1 MRVIAIEEHFLTP
14 LYREKVAANE
24 YRNFYLTSR
33 GRQMGHDIIEENLDL
48 GAKRLAHM
56 DAHGVDLQVLSFGSP
71 GPQAFDA
78 DVAIAMARDAN
89 DRLHAAVKA
98 HPTRFAGF
106 AALPTADPRA
116 AAEELERCVTRLGFK
131 GAMIHGHQR
140 GEFLDAKKYWPI
152 WQRAEKLGVPVYLH
166 PALPHPDVVKAYFD
180 GYEELARAPWGF
192 AVDTSCHFLRLVF
205 AGLFDAYPRLRIIL
219 GHLGEGLP
227 FAMHRLNDHAWAA
240 AQRRGLQK
248 QPIDYLRDNLVVTT
262 SGNWFEPAFVCT
274 LLALGADNILFAID
288 WPYESNRTGMEFFRK
303 LSISDADKAKI
314 AHRNAERL
322 LGI

>member
-1 MRVIAIEEHFLTP
+1 MRVIAIEEHFITP
-14 LYREKVAANE
+14 MYREKVGANE

-33 GRQMGHDIIEENLDL
+33 GQMMGHDIMEENLDI
-48 GAKRLAHM
+48 GAKRIAHM
-56 DAHGVDLQVLSFGSP
+56 DAAGVDMQVLSFGSP
-71 GPQAFDA
+71 GPQGFGA
-78 DVAIAMARDAN
+78 DVAIPMARDAN

-98 HPTRFAGF
+98 HPKRFAGF
-106 AALPTADPRA
+106 AALPTADPKA
-116 AAEELERCVTRLGFK
+116 AADELERCVKSLGFK
-131 GAMIHGHQR
+131 GAMIHSHQQ
-140 GEFLDAKKYWPI
+140 GEFLDAKKYWPM
-152 WQRAEKLGVPVYLH
+152 WAKAAELDVPVYLH
-166 PALPHPDVVKAYFD
+166 PALPHPQVVKAYFE

-205 AGLFDAYPRLRIIL
+205 SGLFDACPKLKIIL

-227 FAMHRLNDHAWAA
+227 FAMHRLNDHSAFAA
-240 AQRRGLQK
+240 KRRGLK
-248 QPIDYLRDNLVVTT
+248 KEPIQYLRDNMIVTN

-314 AHRNAERL
+314 AHLNAERL
-322 LGI
+322 LKL

>member
-33 GRQMGHDIIEENLDL
+33 GQQMGHDIVEQNMDL
-48 GAKRLAHM
+48 GAKRLAQM

-71 GPQAFDA
+71 GPQAFGA
-78 DVAIAMARDAN
+78 DVAIPMARDAN

-106 AALPTADPRA
+106 AALPTAEPRA
-116 AAEELERCVTRLGFK
+116 AVGELERCVTTLGFK

-152 WQRAEKLGVPVYLH
+152 WERAEALGVPVYLH
-166 PALPHPDVVKAYFD
+166 PALPHPDALKAYFD
-180 GYEELARAPWGF
+180 GCEELARAPWGF

-205 AGLFDAYPRLRIIL
+205 AGVFDAYPRLKIIL

-227 FAMHRLNDHAWAA
+227 FAMHRMNEHSWGAA
-240 AQRRGLQK
+240 ERRGLKK
-248 QPIDYLRDNLVVTT
+248 QPLEYLRDNLVVTT

-288 WPYESNRTGMEFFRK
+288 WPYEANKTGMAFLRA
-303 LSISDADKAKI
+303 LSISDADKEKI

-322 LGI
+322 LGV